1 MEKEQGIKTPSD
13 VKKLREKIE
22 ELRGAPFQAGILTT
36 DANGQM
42 IEINQVKI
50 EKIKK
55 NDVKV
60 EYTENSQRFV
70 Q

>member
-1 MEKEQGIKTPSD
+1 
-13 VKKLREKIE
+13 
-22 ELRGAPFQAGILTT
+22 
-36 DANGQM
+36 M

-70 Q
+70 